1 MNSIAWKAIPLL
13 FGSGL
18 CALVYQ
24 VAWQRELRLV
34 FGASTA
40 ASAAILAIFIG
51 GMGIGSL
58 LLGPRADRHARPLA
72 LYARLEMGIA
82 VAAALSPFLLSLVRS
97 IYFAL
102 GGHPTLGPV
111 GATIARLVLTALV
124 LAVPTLLMG
133 GTLPAIARA
142 VTSQKDKGRGA
153 MALLYGINTLGAVAG
168 SVLSTFAM
176 LEVFGTRMTL
186 WIAALV
192 NLLVAIVGNV
202 MARSLDP
209 IPIDTSSESEE
220 TVEPTPSSEP
230 VAPAWFVLVASGAVG
245 FAFFLMELVWYRM
258 LGPLLGGT
266 VFTFG
271 LILATAL
278 TGIGLGGAF
287 YAILGRNRPARL
299 HWFAIT
305 CIVEAIFIAI
315 GWALGDRLALLA
327 LQLRALSVFGFG
339 GYVAGWAVITGIL
352 ILPAAFVSGVQF
364 PMLIAL
370 LGRGRSQVGKHAGHA
385 YAANTAGAMLGSLA
399 GGFGLMPLLTAPG
412 CWKLVVFLLVG
423 IGIAAALLSAFR
435 EQRFLRASFP
445 LALAVFGL
453 LLLGAEGPT
462 ALWRHSA
469 IGAGRAPHIETE
481 NDYRQWRNRVRANI
495 AQEWEGIESSV
506 ALNAQ
511 NDVAFMVNGKSDG
524 AALGDSPT
532 QVMSGLLGA
541 LIHPE
546 VKKGAV
552 IGLGTGSTA
561 GWLGKLPTLER
572 LDVVEIEPV
581 ILEVA
586 RAFDPVNGGV
596 LDNPKVHITV
606 EDARE
611 FLATTRERY
620 DLIFSE
626 PSNPYRAG
634 IASLFTVEFY
644 EAVAKRL
651 EQNGVLLQWVQGYEI
666 DARTLRLIYATLNQ
680 VFPYIETWEL
690 RTQDLLLIASREPI
704 VHDVER
710 MRARIQEEPFRS
722 ALANTIRVNDLE
734 GVLGH
739 FVATTEFTKHLLDGY
754 DGPLNTDDLSPVEFG
769 FAREVGAGASN
780 LTYDMR
786 WMAAQIG
793 EHRPNLPAGSV
804 DWEKVADAWSAFPL
818 FVDELPP
825 PPNQPTTPEQWR
837 VLARY
842 HFGQLNLEHVLRAW
856 RQQNAAPTNP
866 TDLEMLAL
874 ALAEDGNDEALV
886 HAEKLQKTFAP
897 ADVDAIVAR
906 LAFRKGQIDEAFH
919 ALSASLKRYRHD
931 PWIHWASMY
940 LALDLAEQLAY
951 AEPKRMPEIMELL
964 EKPFVLHRLDGRRD
978 DLRLELSQLLDDPKA
993 CASVIEEQEPFVPWH
1008 SSFLTTRQACYH
1020 RAGHPLF
1027 EKAARELETFYAHES
1042 MRLADITLPLREKE
1056 EPRAQ
1061 EEAES
1066 LE

>member
-1 MNSIAWKAIPLL
+1 MTSTAWKAIPLL

-72 LYARLEMGIA
+72 LYARLEIGIA
-82 VAAALSPFLLSLVRS
+82 VAAALSPFLLSLVRT

-111 GATIARLVLTALV
+111 GATVARLVLTALV

-142 VTSQKDKGRGA
+142 VTSQNDKGRGA

-186 WIAALV
+186 WVAALV
-192 NLLVAIVGNV
+192 NLLVAIVGNM

-209 IPIDTSSESEE
+209 IPIDTSSKQEA
-220 TVEPTPSSEP
+220 VEPAPTEQTIT
-230 VAPAWFVLVASGAVG
+230 PAWFVLLASGAVG

-278 TGIGLGGAF
+278 TGIGLGGGF

-305 CIVEAIFIAI
+305 CIVEALLIAV

-327 LQLRALSVFGFG
+327 LQLRSLAIFGFG

-370 LGRGRSQVGKHAGHA
+370 LGHGRSQVGKHTGRA

-412 CWKLVVFLLVG
+412 CWKLVVFLLMG
-423 IGIAAALLSAFR
+423 IGVAAALLSAFR
-435 EQRFLRASFP
+435 EQRFVRAALP
-445 LALAVFGL
+445 LSLAVFGL

-469 IGAGRAPHIETE
+469 IGAGRAPRIETA
-481 NDYRQWRNRVRANI
+481 NDYQQWRNQVRANI

-511 NDVAFMVNGKSDG
+511 NDIAFMVNGKSDG

-561 GWLGKLPTLER
+561 GWLGKLQTLER
-572 LDVVEIEPV
+572 LDVVEIEPI

-586 RAFDPVNGGV
+586 RAFDPVNAGV

-620 DLIFSE
+620 DLVFSE

-651 EQNGVLLQWVQGYEI
+651 EQDGVLLQWVQGYEI
-666 DARTLRLIYATLNQ
+666 DARTLRLIYATLNE

-722 ALANTIRVNDLE
+722 ALANTFRVNDLE

-739 FVATTEFTKHLLDGY
+739 FIATTEFTKHLLDGY
-754 DGPLNTDDLSPVEFG
+754 DGPLNTDDLSPLEFG
-769 FAREVGAGASN
+769 FAREVGAGATN
-780 LTYDMR
+780 LTQDMR
-786 WMAAQIG
+786 WLATQIG
-793 EHRPNLPAGSV
+793 EHRPKLAAGSV
-804 DWEKVADAWSAFPL
+804 DWTKVADAWSAFPL
-818 FVDELPP
+818 FVDESPTPP
-825 PPNQPTTPEQWR
+825 TQPTTPEQWR

-842 HFGQLNLEHVLRAW
+842 YFSQLSLENVLLAW
-856 RQQNAAPTNP
+856 RNQSAAPTNP

-874 ALAEDGNDEALV
+874 ALAEAGEDEALV

-906 LAFRKGQIDEAFH
+906 LAFRKGHLDEAH
-919 ALSASLKRYRHD
+919 QALSASLNRYRHD
-931 PWIHWASMY
+931 PWLHWASMY
-940 LALDLAEQLAY
+940 LALDLVEKLAY
-951 AEPKRMPEIMELL
+951 AEPKRIPELLQLL
-964 EKPFVLHRLDGRRD
+964 EKPFVLHRMDSRRD
-978 DLRLELSQLLDDPKA
+978 DLRLELAQMLEDPNA
-993 CASVIEEQEPFVPWH
+993 CASVVEEKEPFVPWQ
-1008 SSFLTTRQACYH
+1008 SGFLATRQACYH
-1020 RAGHPLF
+1020 RAGHRLSDM
-1027 EKAARELETFYAHES
+1027 ATLELESFHANEPI
-1042 MRLADITLPLREKE
+1042 RFADLAPSDG
-1056 EPRAQ
+1056 
-1061 EEAES
+1061 
-1066 LE
+1066 